1 MKESAKNNEIAL
13 TGQYLGVVEEY
24 LPDKQSTYVRE
35 GQIYATKTGIV
46 NINKDRRAIEIKS
59 HQEEDRKIVKIND
72 IIIGTI
78 LFLRLYSVGISFATI
93 NNKIHFNSSYFG
105 NIHVSHISHKFI
117 EKISDAFQITDIVRA
132 KVIRQEQN
140 EYSLSTVGKN
150 LGVIHADCSICGTT
164 LEKIGVNRLRC
175 SRCGN
180 VENRKLASDYGN
192 VTESL
197 RY

>member
-1 MKESAKNNEIAL
+1 MKESAKNNEIVI

-59 HQEEDRKIVKIND
+59 LQEEDRKTVKTND

-78 LFLRLYSVGISFATI
+78 RFLRLYSVGISFATI

-150 LGVIHADCSICGTT
+150 LGVIHADCRICGTT
-164 LEKIGVNRLRC
+164 LEKIGVDRLRC
-175 SRCGN
+175 PRCGK

-197 RY
+197 KY

>member
-46 NINKDRRAIEIKS
+46 NINKDSRSIEIKS
-59 HQEEDRKIVKIND
+59 YQEEDLRTVKIND
-72 IIIGTI
+72 IVIGTL

-150 LGVIHADCSICGTT
+150 FGVIHADCSICGTT
-164 LEKIGVNRLRC
+164 LEKIGVDRLRC
-175 SRCGN
+175 PRCGN

-192 VTESL
+192 VTERL

>member
-1 MKESAKNNEIAL
+1 MKESVKNNEIAL

-59 HQEEDRKIVKIND
+59 YQEEDRRTVKIND
-72 IIIGTI
+72 IVIGTL

-150 LGVIHADCSICGTT
+150 FGVIHADCSICGTT
-164 LEKIGVNRLRC
+164 LEKIGVDRLRC
-175 SRCGN
+175 PRCGN

-192 VTESL
+192 VTERL

>member
-1 MKESAKNNEIAL
+1 MKESAKNNEIAI

-59 HQEEDRKIVKIND
+59 HQEEDRRTVKIND
-72 IIIGTI
+72 IIIGTL

-117 EKISDAFQITDIVRA
+117 DKISDAFQITDIVRA
-132 KVIRQEQN
+132 KVIRKEQN

-164 LEKIGVNRLRC
+164 LEKIGVNKLRC
-175 SRCGN
+175 PRCGN

>member
-1 MKESAKNNEIAL
+1 MKESAKNNEIAI

-59 HQEEDRKIVKIND
+59 HQEEDRRTVKIND
-72 IIIGTI
+72 IIIGTL

-140 EYSLSTVGKN
+140 EYRLSTVGKN
-150 LGVIHADCSICGTT
+150 FGVIHADCSICGTT
-164 LEKIGVNRLRC
+164 LEKIGVDRLRC
-175 SRCGN
+175 PRCGN

>member
-59 HQEEDRKIVKIND
+59 HQEEDRKTIKIND

-78 LFLRLYSVGISFATI
+78 RFLRLYSVGISFATI

-164 LEKIGVNRLRC
+164 LEKIGVDRLRC
-175 SRCGN
+175 PRCGN

-197 RY
+197 KY

>member
-46 NINKDRRAIEIKS
+46 HINKDRRAIEIKS
-59 HQEEDRKIVKIND
+59 HQEEDRRTVKIND

-78 LFLRLYSVGISFATI
+78 RFLRLYSVGISFATI

-164 LEKIGVNRLRC
+164 LEKIGVDRLRC
-175 SRCGN
+175 PRCGN

>member
-59 HQEEDRKIVKIND
+59 YQEEDRRTVKIND
-72 IIIGTI
+72 IIIGTL
-78 LFLRLYSVGISFATI
+78 LFLRLYSVGIRFATI

-105 NIHVSHISHKFI
+105 NIHVSHISHQFI

-164 LEKIGVNRLRC
+164 LEKIGVNKLRC

>member
-150 LGVIHADCSICGTT
+150 FGVIHADCSICGTT
-164 LEKIGVNRLRC
+164 LEKIGVDKLRC
-175 SRCGN
+175 PRCGN

-192 VTESL
+192 VTENL

>member
-1 MKESAKNNEIAL
+1 MKESAKNNEIAI

-59 HQEEDRKIVKIND
+59 HQEEDRRTVKIND
-72 IIIGTI
+72 IVIGTL

-140 EYSLSTVGKN
+140 EYRLSTVGKN
-150 LGVIHADCSICGTT
+150 FGVIHADCSICGTT
-164 LEKIGVNRLRC
+164 LEKIGVDRLRC
-175 SRCGN
+175 PRCGN

>member
-1 MKESAKNNEIAL
+1 MKESAKNNEIAI

-59 HQEEDRKIVKIND
+59 HQEEDRRTVKIND

-78 LFLRLYSVGISFATI
+78 RFLRLYSVGISFATI

-164 LEKIGVNRLRC
+164 LEKIGVNKLRC
-175 SRCGN
+175 PRCGN

-192 VTESL
+192 VTECL

>member
-1 MKESAKNNEIAL
+1 MKDSAKNNEIVL

-24 LPDKQSTYVRE
+24 LPDKHSTYVKD
-35 GQIYATKTGIV
+35 GQIFATKTGIV
-46 NINKDRRAIEIKS
+46 KIDKDRRAIEILG
-59 HQEEDRKIVKIND
+59 HQEENRKTIKIGD

-78 LFLRLYSVGISFATI
+78 RFLRLYSVGISFATI
-93 NNKIHFNSSYFG
+93 NKKIHFNSSYFG
-105 NIHVSHISHKFI
+105 NIHVSHISKRFI

-132 KVIRQEQN
+132 KVIRREEN
-140 EYSLSTVGKN
+140 EYSLSTSGKN

-164 LEKIGVNRLRC
+164 LEKIGQDKLRC
-175 SRCGN
+175 QRCGN

>member
-1 MKESAKNNEIAL
+1 MKDSAKNNEIVL

-24 LPDKQSTYVRE
+24 LPDKQSTYVKE
-35 GQIYATKTGIV
+35 GQIFATKTGIV
-46 NINKDRRAIEIKS
+46 KIDEDRRAIEILS
-59 HQEEDRKIVKIND
+59 HQEKNRKTVKIGD
-72 IIIGTI
+72 EIIGTI
-78 LFLRLYSVGISFATI
+78 RFLRQYSVGISFATI
-93 NNKIHFNSSYFG
+93 NKKVHFNSSYFG
-105 NIHVSHISHKFI
+105 NIHVSHISKRFI

-132 KVIRQEQN
+132 KVIRQEEN
-140 EYSLSTVGKN
+140 EYSLSTAGKN
-150 LGVIHADCSICGTT
+150 LGVIHADCSICGTP
-164 LEKIGVNRLRC
+164 LERISQDKLRC

>member
-1 MKESAKNNEIAL
+1 MKESAKNNEIVL

-59 HQEEDRKIVKIND
+59 HQDEDRKTVEIND

-78 LFLRLYSVGISFATI
+78 RFLRLYSVGISFATI

-150 LGVIHADCSICGTT
+150 LGVIHADCRICGTT
-164 LEKIGVNRLRC
+164 LEKIGVDRLRC
-175 SRCGN
+175 PRCGN

-197 RY
+197 KY

>member
-46 NINKDRRAIEIKS
+46 HINKDRRAIEIKS
-59 HQEEDRKIVKIND
+59 HQEEDRRIVKMND
-72 IIIGTI
+72 VIIGTI
-78 LFLRLYSVGISFATI
+78 RFLRLYSVGISFATI

-105 NIHVSHISHKFI
+105 NIHVSHISHKYI
-117 EKISDAFQITDIVRA
+117 DKIADAFQITDIVRA

-164 LEKIGVNRLRC
+164 LEKIGENRLRC
-175 SRCGN
+175 PRCGN

>member
-46 NINKDRRAIEIKS
+46 HINKDRRAIEIKS
-59 HQEEDRKIVKIND
+59 HQEEDRKIIKIND
-72 IIIGTI
+72 TIIGTI
-78 LFLRLYSVGISFATI
+78 RFLRLYSVGISFATI

-105 NIHVSHISHKFI
+105 NIHVSHISHKYI
-117 EKISDAFQITDIVRA
+117 DKIADAFQITDIVRA

-164 LEKIGVNRLRC
+164 LEKIGENRLRC
-175 SRCGN
+175 PRCGN

>member
-1 MKESAKNNEIAL
+1 MNESAKNNEIVL

-24 LPDKQSTYVRE
+24 LPDKKSTYVRD

-46 NINKDRRAIEIKS
+46 RIDEERRAIEIKS
-59 HQEEDRKIVKIND
+59 YQDEDRKTVKVND
-72 IIIGTI
+72 IVIGTI
-78 LFLRLYSVGISFATI
+78 QFLRLYSVGISFATI

-117 EKISDAFQITDIVRA
+117 EKIADAFQITDIVRA
-132 KVIRQEQN
+132 KVIKQEQN
-140 EYSLSTVGKN
+140 EYSLSTVGKD
-150 LGVIHADCSICGTT
+150 LGVIHADCSICGST
-164 LEKIGVNRLRC
+164 LEKIGQNKLKC

-180 VENRKLASDYGN
+180 TANRKLASDYGN
-192 VTESL
+192 VSENL

>member
-59 HQEEDRKIVKIND
+59 YQEEDRRTVKIND
-72 IIIGTI
+72 IIIGTL

-140 EYSLSTVGKN
+140 EYRLSTVGKN
-150 LGVIHADCSICGTT
+150 FGVIHADCSICGTT
-164 LEKIGVNRLRC
+164 LEKIGVDRLRC
-175 SRCGN
+175 PRCGN

>member
-59 HQEEDRKIVKIND
+59 YQEEDRRTVKIND
-72 IIIGTI
+72 IVIGTL

-140 EYSLSTVGKN
+140 EYRLSTVGKN
-150 LGVIHADCSICGTT
+150 FGVIHADCSICGTT
-164 LEKIGVNRLRC
+164 LEKIGVDRLRC
-175 SRCGN
+175 PRCGN

>member
-1 MKESAKNNEIAL
+1 MKDSVKNNEIVL

-24 LPDKQSTYVRE
+24 LPDKQSTYIKE

-46 NINKDRRAIEIKS
+46 KIDKDRRAIEILS
-59 HQEEDRKIVKIND
+59 HQEKDRKTVKIGD
-72 IIIGTI
+72 VIIGTI

-93 NNKIHFNSSYFG
+93 NKKVQFNSSYFG
-105 NIHVSHISHKFI
+105 NIHVSHISKQFI

-132 KVIRQEQN
+132 KVIRQEEN
-140 EYSLSTVGKN
+140 EYSLSTAGKD

-164 LEKIGVNRLRC
+164 LEQIGQDKLRC

-180 VENRKLASDYGN
+180 VENRKLANDYGN
-192 VTESL
+192 ILENL